1 MAKTQQQY
9 YDEIYAEGKKSLD
22 KLHEQKKTTDAETL
36 KQIEA
41 GIDKATAT
49 STAQYQQRIDAAPLE
64 SRKLYDQNAI
74 SDAVSKKRVQESLAN
89 MGLTDSGLTSS
100 MQTALAIQKQKA
112 DATVRRDEA
121 AKVQSYQNAID
132 QIIADG
138 EAKKSDA
145 RISAEKAT
153 ADWYSG
159 ALAELENSSS
169 QAAAEAYAAD
179 MDYAAKVY
187 DAQQKYGAQVVKDQ
201 NAANEKQQK
210 AMQDTVNGYIEDG
223 YDNLTAMAMANEL
236 YPTGDAYTDTYYAA
250 IRNGYTDAEAKAYA
264 AAGGGDAG
272 DEAVADA
279 ALDTASR
286 FVSGMNLNITKGIT
300 LKTAFGRPGYADGD
314 VLYEKIT
321 DQTKNNAQYQGMSK
335 TEQEAVLVLAV
346 AQAVA
351 TDKNWSVDK
360 HEDNYARMR
369 RACNKLGVDYS
380 AAETQYKKLKN
391 LLK

>member
-159 ALAELENSSS
+159 ALAELENSSRTS
-169 QAAAEAYAAD
+169 AADAYAAD

-272 DEAVADA
+272 EEVVRLSAGENAQ
-279 ALDTASR
+279 R
-286 FVSGMNLNITKGIT
+286 FVQGLQLDVTDGWFNTTWKT
-300 LKTAFGRPGYADGD
+300 LTSRGGHGDGD
-314 VLYEKIT
+314 AVSDRIKELTENDKRFKSMSSTEKELATCIAIAESVNTSWAKAGDHEKNYERIK
-321 DQTKNNAQYQGMSK
+321 
-335 TEQEAVLVLAV
+335 
-346 AQAVA
+346 
-351 TDKNWSVDK
+351 
-360 HEDNYARMR
+360 
-369 RACNKLGVDYS
+369 RACSNLGVDY
-380 AAETQYKKLKN
+380 EFTKN
-391 LLK
+391 YYDEIR